1 MSNTVKKISASVAFL
16 LIFVILL
23 LVSSYV
29 FMPKNNLKEFGM
41 DDTAANGILGE
52 KSDTI
57 DVLVLGDSEAYSS
70 ITPMQIWKDY
80 GYTTYVCATSA
91 QYLSYSDNLLLQA
104 FRKQKP
110 KLVILETNAI
120 YREMKFENSI
130 MTKAENYFSVFKY
143 HDRWKSMR
151 INDFLGRV
159 EYTWTDD
166 MKGYYYNT
174 NVAKS
179 DHLNYMKPT
188 EEAEHINPIN
198 KSYVKKMADFCKE
211 NGADFLLVSTPSTK
225 NWNSKRHNGIE
236 KLSKELNLKYIDL
249 NTGKTK
255 VEIDWSKDTRDKGD
269 HLNHSGAVKTTR
281 FLGQYIKNNYTFPDK
296 RKEAEYSKWNEALG
310 RYTKK
315 VG

>member
-1 MSNTVKKISASVAFL
+1 MSNVIKKISASVAFL

-70 ITPMQIWKDY
+70 ITPMQIWNDY

-91 QYLSYSDNLLLQA
+91 QYLSYSENLLKQA

-143 HDRWKSMR
+143 HDRWKNMSR
-151 INDFLGRV
+151 NDFLGKV

-166 MKGYYYNT
+166 FKGYYYNSNT
-174 NVAKS
+174 VKS
-179 DHLNYMKPT
+179 DNLDYMKPT
-188 EEAEHINPIN
+188 DEAEQIMPIN
-198 KSYVKKMADFCKE
+198 KSYVKNIADFCKE

-225 NWNSKRHNGIE
+225 NWNYKRHNGIE
-236 KLSKELNLKYIDL
+236 KLAKELNLNYIDL
-249 NTGKTK
+249 NTGDTK
-255 VEIDWSKDTRDKGD
+255 VDIDWSKDTRDKGD

-281 FLGQYIKNNYTFPDK
+281 FLGQYIKNNYSFPDK
-296 RKEAEYSKWNEALG
+296 RKNAEYNKWNEALK

>member
-1 MSNTVKKISASVAFL
+1 MSNAIKKISASIAFL

-70 ITPMQIWKDY
+70 ITPMQIWNDY

-91 QYLSYSDNLLLQA
+91 QYLSYSENLLKQA

-143 HDRWKSMR
+143 HDRWKNMSR
-151 INDFLGRV
+151 NDFLGKV

-166 MKGYYYNT
+166 FKGYYYNSNT
-174 NVAKS
+174 VKS
-179 DHLNYMKPT
+179 DNLDYMKPT
-188 EEAEHINPIN
+188 DEAEQIMPIN
-198 KSYVKKMADFCKE
+198 KSYVKNMADFCKE

-225 NWNSKRHNGIE
+225 NWNYKRHNGIE
-236 KLSKELNLKYIDL
+236 KLAKELNLNYIDL
-249 NTGKTK
+249 NTGDTK
-255 VEIDWSKDTRDKGD
+255 VDIDWSKDTRDKGD

-281 FLGQYIKNNYTFPDK
+281 FLGQYIKNNYSFPDK
-296 RKEAEYSKWNEALG
+296 RKNAEYSKWNEALE

>member
-1 MSNTVKKISASVAFL
+1 MSNAIKKISASVAFL

-70 ITPMQIWKDY
+70 ITPMQIWNDY

-91 QYLSYSDNLLLQA
+91 QYLSYSENLLKQA

-110 KLVILETNAI
+110 KLVILETNTI

-143 HDRWKSMR
+143 HDRWKNMSR
-151 INDFLGRV
+151 NDFLGKV

-166 MKGYYYNT
+166 FKGYYYNSNT
-174 NVAKS
+174 VKS
-179 DHLNYMKPT
+179 DNLDYMKPT
-188 EEAEHINPIN
+188 DEAEQIMPIN
-198 KSYVKKMADFCKE
+198 KSYVKNMADFCKE

-225 NWNSKRHNGIE
+225 NWNYKRHNGIE
-236 KLSKELNLKYIDL
+236 KLAKELNLNYIDL
-249 NTGKTK
+249 NTGDTK
-255 VEIDWSKDTRDKGD
+255 VDIDWSKDTRDKGD

-281 FLGQYIKNNYTFPDK
+281 FLGQYIKNNYSFPDK
-296 RKEAEYSKWNEALG
+296 RKNAEYSKWNEALE

>member
-1 MSNTVKKISASVAFL
+1 MSNAIKKISASVAFL

-70 ITPMQIWKDY
+70 ITPMQIWNDY

-91 QYLSYSDNLLLQA
+91 QYLSHSENMLKQA

-143 HDRWKSMR
+143 HDRWKNMSR
-151 INDFLGRV
+151 NDFLGKV

-166 MKGYYYNT
+166 FKGYYYNSNT
-174 NVAKS
+174 VKS
-179 DHLNYMKPT
+179 DNLDYMKPT
-188 EEAEHINPIN
+188 DEAEQIMPIN
-198 KSYVKKMADFCKE
+198 KSYVKNMADFCKE

-225 NWNSKRHNGIE
+225 NWNYKRHNGIE
-236 KLSKELNLKYIDL
+236 KLAKELNLNYIDL
-249 NTGKTK
+249 NTGDTK
-255 VEIDWSKDTRDKGD
+255 VDIDWSNDTRDKGD

-281 FLGQYIKNNYTFPDK
+281 FLGQYIKNNYSFPDK
-296 RKEAEYSKWNEALG
+296 RKNAEYSKWNEALK

>member
-1 MSNTVKKISASVAFL
+1 MSNAIKKISASVAFL

-70 ITPMQIWKDY
+70 ITPMQIWNDY

-91 QYLSYSDNLLLQA
+91 QYLSYSENLLKQA

-143 HDRWKSMR
+143 HDRWKNMSR
-151 INDFLGRV
+151 NDFLGKV

-166 MKGYYYNT
+166 FKGYYYNSNT
-174 NVAKS
+174 VKS
-179 DHLNYMKPT
+179 DNLDYMKPT
-188 EEAEHINPIN
+188 DEAEQIMPIN
-198 KSYVKKMADFCKE
+198 KSYVKNMADFCKE

-225 NWNSKRHNGIE
+225 NWNYKRHNGIE
-236 KLSKELNLKYIDL
+236 KLAKELNLNYIDL
-249 NTGKTK
+249 NIGDTK
-255 VEIDWSKDTRDKGD
+255 VDIDWSNDTRDKGD

-281 FLGQYIKNNYTFPDK
+281 FLGQYIKNNYSFPDK
-296 RKEAEYSKWNEALG
+296 RKNAEYSKWNEALK